1 MTREYNLSTDY
12 RVKNDL
18 MNLKLCI
25 FNKQFL
31 IINFCFFLLQAY
43 KLRSANSV
51 KIAKIIAFTVI
62 LSSFILGSFMLA
74 STYLQAKATCDQ
86 VSALDAVLDKEL
98 MLEAMQQVSR
108 PTN

>member
-1 MTREYNLSTDY
+1 
-12 RVKNDL
+12 
-18 MNLKLCI
+18 MN
-25 FNKQFL
+25 
-31 IINFCFFLLQAY
+31 INENSFLQAY

-62 LSSFILGSFMLA
+62 LSSIILGSFLLA

-98 MLEAMQQVSR
+98 MLEAMQQVR
-108 PTN
+108 KIII